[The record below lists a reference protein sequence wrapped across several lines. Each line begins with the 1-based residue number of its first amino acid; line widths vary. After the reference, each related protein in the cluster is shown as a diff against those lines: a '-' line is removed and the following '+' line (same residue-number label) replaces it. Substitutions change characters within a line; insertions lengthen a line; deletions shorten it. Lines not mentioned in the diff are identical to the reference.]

1 MNWGRNEDKEKC
13 GVTNSQIFGVVDNF
27 ERKEK
32 SERTKSWDG
41 WDGRRATFGT
51 IHHCPL
57 PPSLSFPLLA
67 PAVFL
72 NRNRRKRNNK
82 NKQNNRFPSSLSLV
96 YPRSSRRN
104 SRQVRQDIKT
114 GPHSKAQ
121 GGLLPPSLFSE
132 NSNDATRVRG
142 GATGGKGKPPSHR
155 PLLLPSV
162 GLSPVTLGLVPTYAS
177 PRRTKPGNGMQWYR
191 LLDHHFLL

>member
-1 MNWGRNEDKEKC
+1 MN
-13 GVTNSQIFGVVDNF
+13 
-27 ERKEK
+27 ERRKANAQRVGMGGMGAARPLAP
-32 SERTKSWDG
+32 STT
-41 WDGRRATFGT
+41 A
-51 IHHCPL
+51 HCLL
-57 PPSLSFPLLA
+57 PSPSPLA